1 MIVALISPEKAQ
13 EITGKEYTKGVKYN
27 PVEYR
32 ENFYISLVEAQYL
45 TTGDIVG
52 LVDYVPKEEEY
63 ENE

>member
-1 MIVALISPEKAQ
+1 MIVAIITPEKAQ

-27 PVEYR
+27 PIEHG
-32 ENFYISLVEAQYL
+32 ENLYISLVEAQYL
-45 TTGDIVG
+45 TTWDIVG